1 MTGADLAVRDVGMRD
16 LLELLW
22 RFKRTIAIVSALF
35 GALAAIYALLATSWY
50 RADVLLAPADPKST
64 QGLSSQLGSLG
75 GIASLAGLNLSGAN
89 SATNEALAVVQSRD
103 FARAFLEE
111 EGILPAI
118 YAKQRG
124 SLGKYLAINWDDKAP
139 DVRDAVKY
147 FLDNILSVQQ
157 DKKTSLVTLAV
168 EWTDSETAAKWA
180 NILANRLNDRMRQR
194 ALLEAETNTNY
205 LRAELQ
211 SANIVTLQQSLG
223 RLLEVE
229 LQKLMIARG
238 NREYSFRIIDQAE
251 APKRR
256 TRPKRTLIVA
266 AAIVIGGGMCVFVL
280 LVRAIIWPQREFKH

>member
-1 MTGADLAVRDVGMRD
+1 MTGPDLAVRDVGMRD

-64 QGLSSQLGSLG
+64 QGLSSQLGNLG

-89 SATNEALAVVQSRD
+89 SATNEALAVLQSRD

-147 FLDNILSVQQ
+147 
-157 DKKTSLVTLAV
+157 
-168 EWTDSETAAKWA
+168 
-180 NILANRLNDRMRQR
+180 
-194 ALLEAETNTNY
+194 
-205 LRAELQ
+205 
-211 SANIVTLQQSLG
+211 
-223 RLLEVE
+223 
-229 LQKLMIARG
+229 
-238 NREYSFRIIDQAE
+238 
-251 APKRR
+251 
-256 TRPKRTLIVA
+256 
-266 AAIVIGGGMCVFVL
+266 
-280 LVRAIIWPQREFKH
+280 